1 MVSRSI
7 ATRLVFLVLLSL
19 NANSSLAQALCDE
32 RKKYKL
38 MHNSYQCKWI
48 YYPLK
53 ETVSGVVLKHE
64 RKVEPCGALASATI
78 TIIKTATDTIRV
90 LDLCSENNFLKWEKV
105 KVYVAEEPNYQVYI
119 PFFYDVI
126 DLTTNQHV
134 ARTNEFDEKV
144 MRTTWG
150 TIESE

>member
-1 MVSRSI
+1 MVYRSHI
-7 ATRLVFLVLLSL
+7 AVLAFLLLFLL
-19 NANSSLAQALCDE
+19 NAYRSSGQAPCDE

-38 MHNSYQCKWI
+38 MHNSYQCKWT

-64 RKVEPCGALASATI
+64 RKVEPCGSLASATI

-105 KVYVAEEPNYQVYI
+105 KVYASDEPNYQVYI
-119 PFFYDVI
+119 PFYYDVI
-126 DLTTNQHV
+126 DLIANQHM
-134 ARTNEFDEKV
+134 ARTNDFDDKV
-144 MRTTWG
+144 MKTTWG